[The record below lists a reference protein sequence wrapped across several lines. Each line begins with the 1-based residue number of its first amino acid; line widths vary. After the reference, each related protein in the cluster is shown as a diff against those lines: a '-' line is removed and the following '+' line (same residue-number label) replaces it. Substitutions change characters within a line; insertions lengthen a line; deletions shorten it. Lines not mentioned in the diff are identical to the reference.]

1 MSDERTD
8 NGIQPGGGFDDD
20 RLLAYALGLDD
31 DHGLEAAAAGDA
43 ALRARIAAMRADV
56 GAVGAGLDRVVPAP
70 PDEYTELSGA
80 QWGELRELVAA
91 PAAPRRRPMWLRVLV
106 PAAAIALVLVAGVV
120 GLQRLGTVGGNDAAT
135 VTDDEKALESDGRQ
149 SGGTEGGA
157 AEGAG
162 APSLDATVPGS
173 AAYETVVVARAEPPF
188 GGRQRFEVLRVLR
201 GEAGAEVSLAMVDR
215 ALAPDTLA
223 ILYLRPTGHA
233 NDAPSAPSPAS
244 TGTPLIVAGKV
255 VRYTFMGEPALA
267 RRLPADTDLE
277 TIALP

>member
-1 MSDERTD
+1 MGDHD
-8 NGIQPGGGFDDD
+8 DMQPKVETFDDD
-20 RLLAYALGLDD
+20 RLLAYALGLEQDPA
-31 DHGLEAAAAGDA
+31 LEAAAEADA
-43 ALRARIAAMRADV
+43 ALHTRIAAMRADV
-56 GAVGAGLDRVVPAP
+56 GAVTAGLDRVVPAP
-70 PDEYTELSGA
+70 PDEYTDLSGA
-80 QWGELRELVAA
+80 RWGELREFVAAPA

-135 VTDDEKALESDGRQ
+135 VADDEKALESDGRQ

-162 APSLDATVPGS
+162 APSLGATVPGS

-201 GEAGAEVSLAMVDR
+201 GEAGTEVSLAMIDR

-223 ILYLRPTGHA
+223 ILYLRPIG
-233 NDAPSAPSPAS
+233 DVYLAPSAPSPVAPGS
-244 TGTPLIVAGKV
+244 PLVVAGKFLA
-255 VRYTFMGEPALA
+255 YTLKGEPALA
-267 RRLPADTDLE
+267 RTLPADTDLDKV
-277 TIALP
+277 TLP

>member
-1 MSDERTD
+1 MGEHDDMKPELET
-8 NGIQPGGGFDDD
+8 FDDD

-31 DHGLEAAAAGDA
+31 DPGLEAAAEADA
-43 ALRARIAAMRADV
+43 ALNARLAAMRADV

-70 PDEYTELSGA
+70 PDEYTDLSGTR
-80 QWGELRELVAA
+80 WGELREFVAAPA

-120 GLQRLGTVGGNDAAT
+120 GLQRLGTVGGNEAAT
-135 VTDDEKALESDGRQ
+135 VADDEKTVESYGRQ
-149 SGGTEGGA
+149 SGGTGT
-157 AEGAG
+157 AEDAG
-162 APSLDATVPGS
+162 APSLDATIPDPT
-173 AAYETVVVARAEPPF
+173 AYETVVVARAQLPF

-201 GEAGAEVSLAMVDR
+201 GEAGTEVSLAMVDR

-244 TGTPLIVAGKV
+244 TATPLVVAGKV
-255 VRYTFMGEPALA
+255 VRYTFKGEPALA

-277 TIALP
+277 TITLP